1 MKPIRMLLLCAVFTA
16 STAAHAE
23 IYKRVDKEGRVTYS
37 SEPIKGAQKLK
48 LEPLPTVPAPRM
60 PAPRSNESKRS
71 SEESAFPR
79 VDKAT
84 QQRRDDKRLRILED
98 ELASEQQALEE
109 ARTQL
114 KVAEDTPQ
122 VYTAAD
128 GKTYRNMAKY
138 EETVQAAQENVRM
151 HENNLRAIQTEI
163 DNLK

>member
-1 MKPIRMLLLCAVFTA
+1 MKPTRMLLLCVVFTA

-37 SEPIKGAQKLK
+37 SEPLKGAQKLK
-48 LEPLPTVPAPRM
+48 LEPLPTLPP
-60 PAPRSNESKRS
+60 PRSVAKERNRE

-79 VDKAT
+79 VDQAT
-84 QQRRDDKRLRILED
+84 QKRRDDKRLRILED
-98 ELASEQQALEE
+98 EMASERQALED

-122 VYTAAD
+122 IYTGAD

-138 EETVQAAQENVRM
+138 EESVQAAQENVRM

>member
-16 STAAHAE
+16 STVAHAE
-23 IYKRVDKEGRVTYS
+23 IYKRVDKEGHVTYS
-37 SEPIKGAQKLK
+37 SEPIRGAQKLK
-48 LEPLPTVPAPRM
+48 LEPLPTVPPPR
-60 PAPRSNESKRS
+60 AVAKERNRA

-79 VDKAT
+79 VDNAT
-84 QQRRDDKRLRILED
+84 QKRRDDKRLRILED
-98 ELASEQQALEE
+98 EMESERQALED
-109 ARTQL
+109 ARAQL

-122 VYTAAD
+122 VYTGAD

>member
-1 MKPIRMLLLCAVFTA
+1 MKPIRMLLLCAVFTTG
-16 STAAHAE
+16 TAAHAE

-37 SEPIKGAQKLK
+37 SEPIRGAQKLK
-48 LEPLPTVPAPRM
+48 LEPLPTVPAPR
-60 PAPRSNESKRS
+60 AVASERSRE

-84 QQRRDDKRLRILED
+84 QKRRDDKRLRILED
-98 ELASEQQALEE
+98 EMASEQQALED

-122 VYTAAD
+122 VYTGAD

>member
-1 MKPIRMLLLCAVFTA
+1 MKPTRMLLLCAVFTA

-37 SEPIKGAQKLK
+37 SEPIRGAQKLQ
-48 LEPLPTVPAPRM
+48 LEPLPTVPPPRTV
-60 PAPRSNESKRS
+60 AKERNRESD
-71 SEESAFPR
+71 EAAFPR
-79 VDKAT
+79 VDKET
-84 QQRRDDKRLRILED
+84 QKRRDDKRLRILED
-98 ELASEQQALEE
+98 EMTSEQQALEE

-122 VYTAAD
+122 VYRAAN
-128 GKTYRNMAKY
+128 GQTYRNMAKY

-151 HENNLRAIQTEI
+151 HENNVRAIQTEI

>member
-1 MKPIRMLLLCAVFTA
+1 MKPTRMLLLCVAFTA
-16 STAAHAE
+16 STATHAE
-23 IYKRVDKEGRVTYS
+23 IYKRVDKEGHVTYS

-48 LEPLPTVPAPRM
+48 LEPLPSVPPPKPIA
-60 PAPRSNESKRS
+60 NKRN

-79 VDKAT
+79 VDQAT
-84 QQRRDDKRLRILED
+84 QTRRDDKRRRILED
-98 ELASEQQALEE
+98 EMATEQQALED

-122 VYTAAD
+122 VYTGAD

-138 EETVQAAQENVRM
+138 EETVQAAQENVRI
-151 HENNLRAIQTEI
+151 HENNVRALQTEI

>member
-1 MKPIRMLLLCAVFTA
+1 MKPTRMLLLCVVFTA
-16 STAAHAE
+16 SSAAHAE

-37 SEPIKGAQKLK
+37 SEPLRGAQKLK
-48 LEPLPTVPAPRM
+48 LEPLATM
-60 PAPRSNESKRS
+60 PPPKAVARERNREVG

-79 VDKAT
+79 VDNAT
-84 QQRRDDKRLRILED
+84 QKRRDDKRLRILED
-98 ELASEQQALEE
+98 EMASERQALEE

-122 VYTAAD
+122 IYTGAD
-128 GKTYRNMAKY
+128 GKTYRNMAKF
-138 EETVQAAQENVRM
+138 EESVQAGQEKVRM